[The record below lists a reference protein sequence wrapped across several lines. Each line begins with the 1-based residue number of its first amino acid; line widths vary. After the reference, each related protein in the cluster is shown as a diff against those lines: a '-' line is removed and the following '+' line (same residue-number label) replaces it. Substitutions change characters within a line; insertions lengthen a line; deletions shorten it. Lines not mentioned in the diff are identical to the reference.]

1 MDYSHVPVLDY
12 LQMQRTVDQA
22 RALLFFH
29 TVLNIIVKTNPDILN
44 LQYWVSFYFF
54 LQTMN
59 IELPNSILSLK
70 WLSAAYEASYGAVYP
85 SSHKLAESK
94 HADVQESARCRYAVN
109 LGRLSRPLRK

>member
-1 MDYSHVPVLDY
+1 MDYSHVPMLDY

-54 LQTMN
+54 LQTMK
-59 IELPNSILSLK
+59 IELPNSILSLV
-70 WLSAAYEASYGAVYP
+70 LVP
-85 SSHKLAESK
+85 
-94 HADVQESARCRYAVN
+94 Q
-109 LGRLSRPLRK
+109 